1 MDFRPKKK
9 REEQKLTGLYQ
20 NYNRKMYAWAYRI
33 LKNDADTQD
42 AVQNALITLA
52 GQLSDLPEDEEK
64 LAAYIYITVKNAAID
79 IYRKNG
85 RDNKL
90 QEKMSEEFTVL
101 CGKPSGNP
109 EDYIIAME
117 NADEVLDC
125 LRAINKDYC
134 DIIMLYYYQG
144 FSLREIARLY
154 RLTEKAAATKL
165 FRARSAAERE
175 MRRVAERARKGEQ
188 KSRGKRA

>member
-1 MDFRPKKK
+1 
-9 REEQKLTGLYQ
+9 
-20 NYNRKMYAWAYRI
+20 
-33 LKNDADTQD
+33 
-42 AVQNALITLA
+42 
-52 GQLSDLPEDEEK
+52 
-64 LAAYIYITVKNAAID
+64 
-79 IYRKNG
+79 
-85 RDNKL
+85 
-90 QEKMSEEFTVL
+90 MSEEFTVL

-175 MRRVAERARKGEQ
+175 MRRVAERERKGEQ

>member
-79 IYRKNG
+79 I
-85 RDNKL
+85 
-90 QEKMSEEFTVL
+90 
-101 CGKPSGNP
+101 
-109 EDYIIAME
+109 
-117 NADEVLDC
+117 
-125 LRAINKDYC
+125 
-134 DIIMLYYYQG
+134 
-144 FSLREIARLY
+144 
-154 RLTEKAAATKL
+154 
-165 FRARSAAERE
+165 
-175 MRRVAERARKGEQ
+175 
-188 KSRGKRA
+188 